1 MGNETVEGFS
11 RAQPSLMLGANVKA
25 GGKLVEVGGV
35 YQTTACVALDC
46 FEHISFLGL
55 QPCTQNW
62 TEQESDDI
70 PLCDKGLSGGAYHS
84 GGQEEDDANL
94 SGSETRVGLQDRLHV
109 QTGT

>member
-1 MGNETVEGFS
+1 MGSEIVEGSS
-11 RAQPSLMLGANVKA
+11 RAQPSLMLRATMKA
-25 GGKLVEVGGV
+25 TGKLVEVGGV
-35 YQTTACVALDC
+35 YQTTTCVALDC
-46 FEHISFLGL
+46 SERISFLGL
-55 QPCTQNW
+55 QSCTQNW

-84 GGQEEDDANL
+84 GGQEENDANS